1 MITLKG
7 KSSGDFSPIVG
18 EVTLT
23 SKPFYMR
30 SQSIYVTDK
39 LGMDSLGY
47 KGCITSGNKGSFYH
61 PNHIYNVTNLEKL
74 MEI

>member
-39 LGMDSLGY
+39 TWNGFTR
-47 KGCITSGNKGSFYH
+47 I
-61 PNHIYNVTNLEKL
+61 
-74 MEI
+74 